1 MKKNF
6 LLSLGMLF
14 GSCLAMN
21 AQNVIFSEDFS
32 APQTKAET
40 EVGWYEFINSQ
51 EDDEREVKDGVL
63 HFYNSLAAEG
73 TTWQRA
79 VKFRNLPLK
88 ENTSYKVSLTLRGD
102 NSYSMDG
109 TSTVMSK
116 ARFSLQQGT
125 ENVDMAFLDNQG
137 NSTFLADITDFQEEA
152 VTYTAMFYYTNHEAH
167 KAWWDANGAND
178 EELQQKYFLSLNV
191 YSPGDYYIDD
201 IVVEEA
207 AIKGI
212 TFRDDV
218 VNVDFG
224 YPTNIADLVKATG
237 AKRIMFPN
245 DCVNVKV
252 NGTDATILSVEGFA
266 DGKFYIFIDENYPE
280 SEDAK
285 VEVTFTNPTDPAY
298 RISYAQAAATATG
311 DVPNFTAY
319 AASYDADIAD
329 VYSYAYE
336 TPVLMKADPES
347 GSFNLPLN
355 ISEFKLTFDKNVDCS
370 LLEAK
375 LGGEAL
381 TVAPAEGF
389 AKDITLTRAAT
400 DLTAGEYILSITK
413 IFPERMLGEDI
424 FGEEELTLNIG
435 PVNADPN
442 DTVRILLKDPFLE
455 TITNNGEGTV
465 PMGWSVYSENNM
477 ISQGTNPG
485 SGPRTFKFAD
495 GGDMIGTLYFRLG
508 NDTNPDAGRVI
519 YGETE
524 GYELAMEAGKK
535 YNISYNVAAWK
546 GTPWAKFYILDAADN
561 IVYERNDAALPNMNG
576 AKGAIQGSTKVDFQ
590 FRPEATG
597 NYKLKWTPG
606 INEAGDGGGWVEVI
620 LGNVL
625 VKYLPNAA
633 GVEETQILN
642 VALENAKATLA
653 GNADERY
660 AGPAYDALK
669 AAIEAYDGKTYTAP
683 SAYRNAA
690 AELDAAVKV
699 MKDHRTLCDTYDPLP
714 LNGQTLVDKFAETK
728 FAATTYF
735 TNLKSYVEKYTGQ
748 VLTDDAELKVA
759 IDELTKAIEL
769 CNKMFTEGE
778 SKTTGTGYAVLN
790 ERIRLGILTAE
801 KLGAAADNEAIVE
814 AKNTLGD
821 DDKVAD
827 NLKLLIKN
835 LLYGQLKNADNK
847 VFEGTMDTITL
858 ETVPATYDMSVFIKN
873 PNLYITKEDRKNLT
887 QDNAPGWNVTQGDG
901 YEVAW
906 TTGWQQVA
914 TDDIPGDA
922 MLSNWARPYDINQT
936 ITDLPAGVYS
946 VKVGLGERESSAETA
961 ATYFYVQAT
970 SLENGADSL
979 HAPVIGQTFPYAN
992 MSIDNVVVTDGQL
1005 TIGVKTD
1012 GASHTFFN
1020 EARLFITAAAAGFD
1034 YGKAFDEVAA
1044 GIDVTE
1050 ATPAKVL
1057 GIEIYDLN
1065 GRRINSA
1072 RQGIVLVKKYM
1083 SDGTI
1088 KTEKVIKK

>member
-1 MKKNF
+1 
-6 LLSLGMLF
+6 MLF

-32 APQTKAET
+32 APLAKDST
-40 EVGWYEFINSQ
+40 EVGWYEFINSK

-73 TTWQRA
+73 STWERA

-125 ENVDMAFLDNQG
+125 EFVDMAFLDNQG
-137 NSTFLADITDFQEEA
+137 NSTFLADITDFQEDA
-152 VTYTAMFYYTNHEAH
+152 VTYTAMFYYSTHEAH
-167 KAWWDANGAND
+167 KAWWEANGAND

-191 YSPGDYYIDD
+191 YNPGDYYIDD

-212 TFRDDV
+212 SFRDDV

-224 YPTNIADLVKATG
+224 YPTNIADLVKASG

-266 DGKFYIFIDENYPE
+266 DGKFYIFIDENYPD

-298 RISYAQAAATATG
+298 RISYAQAAATAAG

-389 AKDITLTRAAT
+389 SKDITLTRAAT
-400 DLTAGEYILSITK
+400 DLAAGEYILSITK

-424 FGEEELTLNIG
+424 FGEEEVILNIG

-442 DTVRILLKDPFLE
+442 DTVRMVLPDYFAATPVGQIP
-455 TITNNGEGTV
+455 EGYV
-465 PMGWSVYSENNM
+465 VYFGQEERKS
-477 ISQGTNPG
+477 GTGYG
-485 SGPRTFKFAD
+485 SGSRMFDFAA
-495 GGDMIGTLYFRLG
+495 GGDFTKGLYFRE
-508 NDTNPDAGRVI
+508 GRVE
-519 YGETE
+519 YGTQENHALT
-524 GYELAMEAGKK
+524 LEAGKS
-535 YNISYNVAAWK
+535 YNIHYNVASWV
-546 GTPWAKFYILDAADN
+546 GSTYVKFQIIGAEGN
-561 IVYERNDAALPNMNG
+561 VVFERNDLAVPDVNRNTAMAING
-576 AKGAIQGSTKVDFQ
+576 SVSVDYK

-597 NYKLKWTPG
+597 NYILRWWSSDANG
-606 INEAGDGGGWVEVI
+606 NEGVYAEV
-620 LGNVL
+620 LVANVN

-642 VALENAKATLA
+642 VALENAKTTLA
-653 GNADERY
+653 SNSDERY

-683 SAYRNAA
+683 SAYKKAA
-690 AELDAAVKV
+690 AELDAAAKA

-714 LNGQTLVDKFAETK
+714 LNGQTVIDKFAGTK

-735 TNLKSYVEKYTGQ
+735 TNLKTYVEKYTGQ
-748 VLTDDAELKVA
+748 VLTNDAELQVA
-759 IDELTKAIEL
+759 IDELTKAIDL

-790 ERIRLGILTAE
+790 ERIRLGIATAIA
-801 KLGAAADNEAIVE
+801 LGVAEDNADIVE
-814 AKNTLGD
+814 AKNVLGD

-827 NLKLLIKN
+827 GLKLLIKN
-835 LLYGQLKNADNK
+835 QLYGQLKNADNK
-847 VFEGTMDTITL
+847 VFEPVMDTITL
-858 ETVPATYDMSVFIKN
+858 ETIPTTYDMSVFIKN
-873 PNLYITKEDRKNLT
+873 PNLYTTKEDRKNLT

-906 TTGWQQVA
+906 TTGWSQVT
-914 TDDIPGDA
+914 TDEIPGDA

-946 VKVGLGERESSAETA
+946 VKVGLGERESSAESA

-979 HAPVIGQTFPYAN
+979 HAPVIGQVFPYAN

-1012 GASHTFFN
+1012 GTSHTFFN

-1034 YGKAFDEVAA
+1034 YGKAYDEVAS

-1050 ATPAKVL
+1050 ATPANVI
-1057 GIEIYDLN
+1057 GIELYDLN
-1065 GRRINSA
+1065 GRRVDAA

-1088 KTEKVIKK
+1088 RTEKVVKK